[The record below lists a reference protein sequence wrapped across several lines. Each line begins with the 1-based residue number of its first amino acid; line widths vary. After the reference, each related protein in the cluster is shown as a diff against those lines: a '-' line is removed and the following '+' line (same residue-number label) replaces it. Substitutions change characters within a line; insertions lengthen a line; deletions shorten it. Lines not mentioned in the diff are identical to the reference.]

1 MYIYNSIYKGTYKDE
16 ITPTMKKILT
26 LFLLLNSILIF
37 SQNDCSDAIEV
48 CGNDGY
54 QDLTAESFE
63 ALRNRKGNFSL
74 LRR

>member
-1 MYIYNSIYKGTYKDE
+1 
-16 ITPTMKKILT
+16 MKKILT

-37 SQNDCSDAIEV
+37 SQNDCSDAIVV

-54 QDLTAESFE
+54 QNLTAESFE